1 MDEVLDVHTFCS
13 AETSPSRIWQ
23 TVIGIRALLEPR
35 PLPHREIQKYRYRL
49 MHVQD
54 RSFSFAVT
62 MQKAGVFK
70 MDMRSRHCCYL

>member
-13 AETSPSRIWQ
+13 VETSPSNMANCDR
-23 TVIGIRALLEPR
+23 VRALLEPR

-54 RSFSFAVT
+54 RSFSFVVT

-70 MDMRSRHCCYL
+70 MDMRSRHCCYS